1 MQGELVRLR
10 PLRRE
15 DADVLYKWITT
26 RELVLLNSSYYP
38 VSEADHEEWINSM
51 MRRRADIA
59 IFVIEDKSSDTAIGT
74 CQLLNIDMRH
84 RNAELQIRIGEDS
97 HQGQGFGS
105 EAVRLLCDFGFR
117 DLNLHRIYLRV
128 FTTNTRA
135 ISAYKKCGFKEEG
148 VSQEAAFIDG
158 AWVNVLGMGLLSK
171 YE

>member
-1 MQGELVRLR
+1 
-10 PLRRE
+10 
-15 DADVLYKWITT
+15 
-26 RELVLLNSSYYP
+26 
-38 VSEADHEEWINSM
+38 
-51 MRRRADIA
+51 
-59 IFVIEDKSSDTAIGT
+59 VIEEKITGKAVGS

-84 RNAELQIRIGEDS
+84 RNAELQIRIGEES
-97 HQGQGFGS
+97 HQGQGLGS

-128 FTTNTRA
+128 FTTNSRA

-158 AWVNVLGMGLLSK
+158 AWVNVLGMGILNK